1 MSAAPHPVKLSV
13 AEYLATSFRP
23 DCDYV
28 DGEIEERN
36 LGEFDHSFLQG
47 LLFRLFYDHREIW
60 DVRVSPEQRIR
71 LTSLRYRVPDVC
83 VTRRSAPKEQIITS
97 APLLCIEILSPEDT
111 LSRLRQR
118 IDDYLNFGTGHVW
131 VVDPE
136 LRKAYVCSKTGMQE
150 PEGGVLTIPGTEI
163 RVDLN
168 ELFAELD
175 RA

>member
-1 MSAAPHPVKLSV
+1 MSAVPHPVKLSV

-47 LLFRLFYDHREIW
+47 LLFRLFFDNRELW
-60 DVRVSPEQRIR
+60 GTRVSPEQRIR
-71 LTSLRYRVPDVC
+71 LTGQRYRVPDVC
-83 VTRRSAPKEQIITS
+83 VTRRTKPKEQVITS

-111 LSRLRQR
+111 LGRLRR
-118 IDDYLNFGTGHVW
+118 RVDDYLEFGTEHVW
-131 VVDPE
+131 VVDPDS
-136 LRKAYVCSKTGMQE
+136 RKAYVCSKTGMQE
-150 PEGGVLTIPGTEI
+150 PEGGVLSIPGTAI
-163 RVDLN
+163 RVVLS